1 LTALVISFL
10 KVNGEFNTFVAFTK
24 MAGLYKIFPNQ
35 NYSDNITHTQH
46 KIKKEVAILSVLYVY
61 GKALYVELNG
71 FDENCFMYSDDI
83 DLS

>member
-35 NYSDNITHTQH
+35 NYSDNITNTRS
-46 KIKKEVAILSVLYVY
+46 KGEVAILV
-61 GKALYVELNG
+61 GAFMFMERALYVELNG

>member
-35 NYSDNITHTQH
+35 NYSDNITYNTNTRS
-46 KIKKEVAILSVLYVY
+46 KGEVAILVGAFMFMECGIKWV
-61 GKALYVELNG
+61 
-71 FDENCFMYSDDI
+71 DENV
-83 DLS
+83 LLG

>member
-35 NYSDNITHTQH
+35 NYSDNITTPNTRS
-46 KIKKEVAILSVLYVY
+46 KGEVAILV
-61 GKALYVELNG
+61 GALCLWKEHCMWN
-71 FDENCFMYSDDI
+71 
-83 DLS
+83 